1 LKKKID
7 VLIVDDH
14 PIFRRGLRSILEHE
28 DTINIVG
35 DVSDGEM
42 ALEFLKHQ
50 AVDIALLDLDMPR
63 MNGFEFAQAISRQNI
78 QIELIILTMHKE
90 EDIFTRAMDL
100 GVRGFISKENAATEI
115 AEGIR
120 TVMKGKFYVC
130 SMFSHFLVHR
140 SGQQGINPKQSTGM
154 DLLTPAEHRVLKL
167 IAENKSSKQIGN
179 ELMISYK
186 TVENHRT
193 NICSKLNIHGS
204 HALLRFLLENKSLL

>member
-1 LKKKID
+1 LKKKIN

-14 PIFRRGLRSILEHE
+14 PIFRRGLRAILEHDE
-28 DTINIVG
+28 SINIVG
-35 DVSDGEM
+35 DVADGEM
-42 ALEFLKHQ
+42 ALDFLKSQ
-50 AVDIALLDLDMPR
+50 PADIAILDLDMPR
-63 MNGFEFAQAISRQNI
+63 MNGFEFAQAVSQQNI
-78 QIELIILTMHKE
+78 SIELIILTMHKE

-100 GVRGFISKENAATEI
+100 GVRGFVSKENAATEI

-120 TVMKGKFYVC
+120 TVMSGKFYVC

-140 SGQQGINPKQSTGM
+140 GGQSLTNSKQTTGI
-154 DLLTPAEHRVLKL
+154 DLLTPTEHRVLKL
-167 IAENKSSKQIGN
+167 IAENKSSKQVAD